1 MVARIL
7 CFLLLP
13 AMVCIS
19 APMGSSTVLAADLD
33 DLLQEGVITGTTADS
48 ITIADPQNQTSQTF
62 VVNAA
67 TRITRNGKPVLLRS
81 VQSGEVARIT
91 ARKVNERRMA
101 ATIVV
106 NTP

>member
-1 MVARIL
+1 MVRIL
-7 CFLLLP
+7 CLLLVP
-13 AMVCIS
+13 AMVCVS
-19 APMGSSTVLAADLD
+19 APMAPSAALAADLD
-33 DLLQEGVITGTTADS
+33 DLLQEGVITGISADS
-48 ITIADPQNQTSQTF
+48 ITIADPQSQTAQTF

-106 NTP
+106 TSP